1 MSRYTAFYI
10 ALTVGVRYEMHTDL
24 RYRWPIGTPFFL
36 YVYEHAMAEVNKVV
50 AFEGHN
56 YTFTTEYVPLPAG
69 GEGSDYNNGSM
80 MPAKYTFNVSDLSRS
95 NALSRAITGLITL
108 SLFVICCYL

>member
-1 MSRYTAFYI
+1 MQGKKNFIQPSQKALIILEWAALRRTYMPRYTAFYI

-24 RYRWPIGTPFFL
+24 RYRLPIGTPFFL

-56 YTFTTEYVPLPAG
+56 YTFTTAL
-69 GEGSDYNNGSM
+69 
-80 MPAKYTFNVSDLSRS
+80 NVYP
-95 NALSRAITGLITL
+95 
-108 SLFVICCYL
+108 SLLVGKDQTTTMDR